1 MDLFVK
7 KTASSFVKNGK
18 IFTIRQR
25 AFLHYI
31 YRYIYTH
38 RTRATRVVIILL
50 MRSKGLFRIYWLC
63 VYIYTYIYYSTI
75 SRYNWLSIC
84 TMYELCIGYIL
95 YGVCCSV

>member
-1 MDLFVK
+1 MDFFVK
-7 KTASSFVKNGK
+7 KTASSFVKNDK

-50 MRSKGLFRIYWLC
+50 MRSKGLLRIYWLC
-63 VYIYTYIYYSTI
+63 VYIYIYIHIVQYQGIT
-75 SRYNWLSIC
+75 
-84 TMYELCIGYIL
+84 GYL
-95 YGVCCSV
+95 YVQCMDYV

>member
-7 KTASSFVKNGK
+7 KTASSFVKNDK

-38 RTRATRVVIILL
+38 RTRATRVFIILF

-63 VYIYTYIYYSTI
+63 ICIYIYIYIYI
-75 SRYNWLSIC
+75 
-84 TMYELCIGYIL
+84 YIHIVQ
-95 YGVCCSV
+95 YQGNT